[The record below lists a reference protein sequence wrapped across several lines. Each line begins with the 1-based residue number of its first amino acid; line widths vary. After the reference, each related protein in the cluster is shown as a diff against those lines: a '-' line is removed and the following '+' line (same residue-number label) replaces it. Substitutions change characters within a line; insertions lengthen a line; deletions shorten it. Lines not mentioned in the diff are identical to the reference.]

1 MSKRILMIAD
11 AGSFW
16 TKRYIENLLLPN
28 GWQVVLFPIWEAES
42 QFDSFFRENGVTV
55 YHDRHTLPV
64 IRHIPRLRMWA
75 RVAANARALKALG
88 PFDVIHNHYLSQRDL
103 ALGSAVRRAFPEAD
117 WVCSFWG
124 SDLLRSTG
132 LELKRMKPYLDQC
145 DHITVHSALHVQR
158 VREVF
163 GEAAAAKTALV
174 YFGQTVFADIDRVR
188 AVADKAACKAHFGL
202 PADKPVICLGYN
214 ASPTHR
220 HLQLLKGLQT
230 LPAETLAGWS
240 LVLQM
245 TYGSDDDSY
254 FATVRDAANAL
265 PCHTLVLTEFMD
277 GTESAYLRLAA
288 DAFVLAIPTDAFSA
302 SLQEYLYAGAQVL
315 RASWLRYP
323 QLEEL
328 EIETTEFTD
337 LSQVPALLA
346 QELTHSLTTEDKEK
360 RALLGQKYSWP
371 SVSGAWL
378 QLYEKGAKSFGA
390 VDDGGYCPSDRSG
403 RDNRIN

>member
-1 MSKRILMIAD
+1 MSKRILLIAD
-11 AGSFW
+11 ADSFW
-16 TKRYIENLLLPN
+16 TKRYVENLLLPA
-28 GWQVVLFPIWEAES
+28 GWEVTVFPIWGRNGKYRD
-42 QFDSFFRENGVTV
+42 FYRKNGVTV
-55 YHDRHTLPV
+55 YRDSHKLPV
-64 IRHIPRLRMWA
+64 IRRIPRLRMWA
-75 RVAANARALKALG
+75 RVSANARSLAGLG

-103 ALGSAVRRAFPEAD
+103 ALGYRLHRAFPKAR

-124 SDLLRSTG
+124 SDLMRSTG
-132 LELKRMKPYLDQC
+132 LELRRMRRYIDAC
-145 DHITVHSALHVQR
+145 DHVTVHSALHVKR
-158 VREVF
+158 VGELF
-163 GEAAAAKTALV
+163 GEAAERKTALV

-202 PADKPVICLGYN
+202 PPERPVICLGYN

-220 HLQLLKGLQT
+220 HLQLLENLKT

-245 TYGSDDDSY
+245 TYGSDDDGY
-254 FATVRDAANAL
+254 FATVREAAEAM

-277 GTESAYLRLAA
+277 GTESATLRLAA

-328 EIETTEFTD
+328 GIETTEFTD
-337 LSQVPALLA
+337 FAEVPALLTQA
-346 QELTHSLTTEDKEK
+346 LEHRLTDGEK
-360 RALLGQKYSWP
+360 AARALLGKRYAWD
-371 SVSGAWL
+371 SVREGWL
-378 QLYEKGAKSFGA
+378 KLYE
-390 VDDGGYCPSDRSG
+390 
-403 RDNRIN
+403 

>member
-11 AGSFW
+11 AGGYW
-16 TKRYIENLLLPN
+16 TKRYIENLLLPD
-28 GWQVVLFPIWEAES
+28 GWEIVLFPIWKAEGK
-42 QFDSFFRENGVTV
+42 FDDFYREHGVTV
-55 YHDRHTLPV
+55 YRDEHRLPLV
-64 IRHIPRLRMWA
+64 RRIPRLRLWA
-75 RVAANARALKALG
+75 RIAANARALRKLG
-88 PFDVIHNHYLSQRDL
+88 PFDAVHNHYLSQRDL
-103 ALGSAVRRAFPEAD
+103 ALGYRVAKAFPDAR

-124 SDLLRSTG
+124 SDLMRSTG
-132 LELKRMKPYLDQC
+132 LELKRMRRYLDAC
-145 DHITVHSALHVQR
+145 SAITVHSALHVER
-158 VREVF
+158 VRKVF
-163 GEAAAAKTALV
+163 GEAAAQKTALV
-174 YFGQTVFADIDRVR
+174 YFGQTVFTDIDRVR
-188 AVADKAACKAHFGL
+188 AAADKAACKAHFGL

-230 LPAETLAGWS
+230 LPEETLEGWS

-254 FATVRDAANAL
+254 FATVREAADAM
-265 PCHTLVLTEFMD
+265 PCRTLLLTEFMD

-328 EIETTEFTD
+328 GIETTEFTD
-337 LSQVPALLA
+337 IAQVPALLEQA
-346 QELTHSLTTEDKEK
+346 LRHTLTGQEKAA
-360 RALLGQKYSWP
+360 RAKLGERY
-371 SVSGAWL
+371 AWKNVREGWRK
-378 QLYEKGAKSFGA
+378 LYE
-390 VDDGGYCPSDRSG
+390 
-403 RDNRIN
+403 

>member
-1 MSKRILMIAD
+1 MSKKILMIAD
-11 AGSFW
+11 VGSFW

-28 GWQVVLFPIWEAES
+28 GWDIVLFPIWD
-42 QFDSFFRENGVTV
+42 QTGPFDEYYREHGVTV
-55 YHDRHTLPV
+55 YRDRHTLPV

-75 RVAANARALKALG
+75 RISANARSLRRYG

-103 ALGSAVRRAFPEAD
+103 ALGGALRRAYPKAH

-132 LELKRMKPYLDQC
+132 LELRRMRRYLAAC
-145 DHITVHSALHVQR
+145 DHITVHSSLHVRR

-163 GEAAAAKTALV
+163 GEAEAQKTSLV
-174 YFGQTVFADIDRVR
+174 YFGQTIFADIDRVR
-188 AVADKAACKAHFGL
+188 ATMDKAACKAHFGL
-202 PADKPVICLGYN
+202 PTDKPVICLGYN

-230 LPAETLAGWS
+230 LPDETLRGWT

-245 TYGSDDDSY
+245 TYGSFDDSY
-254 FATVRDAANAL
+254 FATVRQAADAM
-265 PCHTLVLTEFMD
+265 PCHTLILTEFMD
-277 GTESAYLRLAA
+277 GTESATLRLAA

-323 QLEEL
+323 QLDEL
-328 EIETTEFTD
+328 SIETTAFSE
-337 LSQVPALLA
+337 LSQVPALLTEA
-346 QELTHSLTTEDKEK
+346 LTRSLTPEEK
-360 RALLGQKYSWP
+360 QNRAMLKQKYSWET
-371 SVSGAWL
+371 VSDGWL
-378 QLYEKGAKSFGA
+378 KLYE
-390 VDDGGYCPSDRSG
+390 
-403 RDNRIN
+403 